1 MDLYYIMLYFFVYG
15 FLGWCTEV
23 AFAAVKEQRFVNRGF
38 LNGPICPIYGVGVSA
53 VVFFLTP
60 YNNNLIILYIASVII
75 VTVIEGLT
83 GWIMDVIFHNKWWD
97 YSDMPLNIGGYVC
110 LTFSLVWG
118 VACVAIMKFI
128 HPLIH
133 KVLTF
138 IPHTLGII
146 IIVILTAALI
156 ADLWVTVSAILKFN
170 RHLEGMERIAKE
182 LHEISDQI
190 GDDISEKVFLALE
203 IQNNNALELR
213 EFKMEKEEEHKYRIE
228 ELKKR
233 YNDIVG
239 QIPANTF
246 RLVKAFPKMQSRIHK
261 TQFESFR
268 RIKDEIKVERKKI
281 KELKKE
287 LKKEFKK
294 NLKNNQM

>member
-1 MDLYYIMLYFFVYG
+1 MSLYYIMLYFFVYG

-53 VVFFLTP
+53 VVFFLSS
-60 YNNNLIILYIASVII
+60 YDDNLIILYIASVII
-75 VTVIEGLT
+75 VTLIEGVT
-83 GWIMDVIFHNKWWD
+83 GWIMDVIFHNKWWN

-110 LTFSLVWG
+110 LTFSLIWG

-133 KVLTF
+133 KVLSF
-138 IPHTLGII
+138 IPHTLGIVI
-146 IIVILTAALI
+146 ITILVVALI

-170 RHLEGMERIAKE
+170 KHLEGIEKIARE
-182 LHEISDQI
+182 LHEISDTI
-190 GDDISEKVFLALE
+190 GDDISEKVFIALE
-203 IQNNNALELR
+203 KQSNNALELR
-213 EFKMEKEEEHKYRIE
+213 EYKMEKEEEYKFRID

-233 YNDIVG
+233 YNDIVS

-246 RLVKAFPKMQSRIHK
+246 RLEKAVPKMQSRIHEA
-261 TQFESFR
+261 QFDSFR

-287 LKKEFKK
+287 LRKE
-294 NLKNNQM
+294 LKNKIKNN

>member
-60 YNNNLIILYIASVII
+60 YNNNIVILYIASVII
-75 VTVIEGLT
+75 VTIIEGLT

-138 IPHTLGII
+138 IPHTIGII

-213 EFKMEKEEEHKYRIE
+213 EFKMEREEEHKYRIE

>member
-110 LTFSLVWG
+110 LTFSLIWG

-138 IPHTLGII
+138 IPHTIGII

-246 RLVKAFPKMQSRIHK
+246 RLVKAFPKMQSRIHN

>member
-1 MDLYYIMLYFFVYG
+1 MSLYYIMLYFFVYG

-53 VVFFLTP
+53 VVFFLSS
-60 YNNNLIILYIASVII
+60 YDDNLIILYIASVII
-75 VTVIEGLT
+75 VTLIEGVT

-110 LTFSLVWG
+110 LTFSLIWG

-133 KVLTF
+133 KVLSF
-138 IPHTLGII
+138 IPHTLGIVI
-146 IIVILTAALI
+146 ITILVVALI

-170 RHLEGMERIAKE
+170 KHLEGIEKIARE
-182 LHEISDQI
+182 LHEISDTI
-190 GDDISEKVFLALE
+190 GDDISEKVFIALE
-203 IQNNNALELR
+203 KQSNNALELR
-213 EFKMEKEEEHKYRIE
+213 EYKMEKEEEYKFRID

-233 YNDIVG
+233 YNDIVS
-239 QIPANTF
+239 QIPSNTF
-246 RLVKAFPKMQSRIHK
+246 RLVNAFPKMQSRIHEA
-261 TQFESFR
+261 QFDSFR

-287 LKKEFKK
+287 LRKE
-294 NLKNNQM
+294 LKNKIKNN